1 MARVLKQSKTIIGS
15 TSSSSWTWKQVIN
28 EYFEEDSSNSNYYIT
43 SNKSIVVVQSYIG
56 VASGK
61 STASF
66 GGSATTNIKCESDN
80 RSKSQSWIYQSFWI
94 NPGAWKLIQEEEF
107 TVEHNSDGK
116 KTISVSS
123 GLSTTS
129 FNPNSASASGSVELT
144 TIPRASDI
152 AVSNTDLGQNIPITI
167 GKKVD
172 TFTSTLT
179 YTIGT
184 LTGTIVEKTNL
195 SNYPWV
201 MSSTLIN
208 QIKNAYPNTGSYAKG
223 GVEAK
228 VTCKTYNGTTLIGS
242 KDATFK
248 LYITDKPVISS
259 ATRTELNTKI
269 KALTTSV
276 LRHASQNKF
285 TITATAPTGA
295 SITGYRVK
303 NGTQDSGL
311 STSNVVNLNDI
322 QTYYEE
328 SNVLKTK
335 FIVTCVD
342 SRGNESEEFPV
353 VCNFINYIQVSIN
366 KTDVTIKR
374 SSGTSTDCKIYATG
388 NFFNGKIG
396 TTSNTIAFKVRSK
409 LKTATTWGS
418 WTTVSATHTGNTFKV
433 NNVTIAGTFSYTE
446 NYDFELM
453 ATDKI
458 GETDDYSKVFV
469 NSVPTEKHHSKG
481 AWIRELSFEKADI
494 FPIGSIYMSLTNTNP
509 SKYFNGTWEQISG
522 KFLVGVDSSDVD
534 FNASEKTGGTK
545 NHSHIY
551 GVQYNGF
558 YGALYA
564 TDKRLIRLY
573 NGEKDTF
580 VESYHTQNSSSETGN
595 NGVQETSGSTFN
607 AAVYETKTPTTKT
620 SNLPPY
626 MTVYMWKRIS

>member
-1 MARVLKQSKTIIGS
+1 MALQTKTITGS
-15 TSSSSWTWKQVIN
+15 TSSNWIFETIVTENSTSIENNTSSVTV
-28 EYFEEDSSNSNYYIT
+28 EHFLSHHYAG
-43 SNKSIVVVQSYIG
+43 SYL
-56 VASGK
+56 A
-61 STASF
+61 
-66 GGSATTNIKCESDN
+66 GSCTV
-80 RSKSQSWIYQSFWI
+80 SW
-94 NPGAWKLIQEEEF
+94 NCNGQEESETKTINSGSLSSYQKFSLGSRTF
-107 TVEHNSDGK
+107 TVRHNSDGK
-116 KTISVSS
+116 KIVSVGGSM
-123 GLSTTS
+123 STTQ
-129 FNPNSASASGSVELT
+129 FNPNSASSSGSMELT

-228 VTCKTYNGTTLIGS
+228 VTCKTYNGTTLIGT
-242 KDATFK
+242 KEATFK

-259 ATRTELNTKI
+259 ATRTELNIKI
-269 KALTTSV
+269 SALTTNV

-295 SITGYRVK
+295 SIIGYRVK

-328 SNVLKTK
+328 SNALKTK

-353 VCNFINYIQVSIN
+353 VCDFTNYIQVSIN
-366 KTDVTIKR
+366 KTDVSIKR
-374 SSGTSTDCKIYATG
+374 SSGTSNDCKIYATG

-396 TTSNTIAFKVRSK
+396 TTDNTIAFKVRYK

-418 WTTVSATHTGNTFKV
+418 WITLSTTYTDNTFKI
-433 NNVTIAGTFSYTE
+433 NNVAISATFDYTK
-446 NYDFELM
+446 NYDIELM

-458 GETDDYSKVFV
+458 GESDDYSKVFV
-469 NSVPTEKHHSKG
+469 SSVPTEKHHSKG
-481 AWIRELSFEKADI
+481 AWIRELSTDKFKIGNNELTENKKVFSNSDVSAYTCSYLNERLKYSETETVIGEWIDGKPLYQKVLKITSTVNSTSTDFAHNIENVDLI
-494 FPIGSIYMSLTNTNP
+494 FVKEAFVNQVS
-509 SKYFNGTWEQISG
+509 
-522 KFLVGVDSSDVD
+522 SSDYDGWSWSLPVTLYQSNTEED
-534 FNASEKTGGTK
+534 KLSVAASRWGVRFYVQTAWGTAWIK
-545 NHSHIY
+545 YVVLNY
-551 GVQYNGF
+551 
-558 YGALYA
+558 
-564 TDKRLIRLY
+564 
-573 NGEKDTF
+573 
-580 VESYHTQNSSSETGN
+580 
-595 NGVQETSGSTFN
+595 
-607 AAVYETKTPTTKT
+607 TKTTD
-620 SNLPPY
+620 
-626 MTVYMWKRIS
+626 